1 MSNVRRL
8 PVLAIFGADLRQRET
23 ARVAGATSL
32 LPFYRKFVK
41 ICDFLLSSMMEE
53 SEDRKEGYYQV
64 AKRLR
69 TEQET
74 GVKELEDGKEEEDSA
89 AEEAAGNG
97 CTENRRSGG
106 KVRHTILILLYLNKM

>member
-1 MSNVRRL
+1 
-8 PVLAIFGADLRQRET
+8 
-23 ARVAGATSL
+23 
-32 LPFYRKFVK
+32 
-41 ICDFLLSSMMEE
+41 MMEE

-74 GVKELEDGKEEEDSA
+74 DVKELEDGKEEEDSA

-106 KVRHTILILLYLNKM
+106 KVRHTILILLYLNTFFIRFTNNWKGLKKYVND

>member
-1 MSNVRRL
+1 
-8 PVLAIFGADLRQRET
+8 
-23 ARVAGATSL
+23 
-32 LPFYRKFVK
+32 
-41 ICDFLLSSMMEE
+41 MMEE
-53 SEDRKEGYYQV
+53 SGDRKEEYYQV

-97 CTENRRSGG
+97 CTENRRSGA
-106 KVRHTILILLYLNKM
+106 KVRHTILMLLYLNTFFIRFTNNWKGLKNYVNDQNRQQEK

>member
-1 MSNVRRL
+1 
-8 PVLAIFGADLRQRET
+8 
-23 ARVAGATSL
+23 
-32 LPFYRKFVK
+32 
-41 ICDFLLSSMMEE
+41 MMEE

-106 KVRHTILILLYLNKM
+106 KVRHTILIFLYLNKM

>member
-8 PVLAIFGADLRQRET
+8 PVLAIFGADLRDSESSRCN
-23 ARVAGATSL
+23 VSSSF
-32 LPFYRKFVK
+32 LPK

-69 TEQET
+69 TEQEI

-97 CTENRRSGG
+97 CTENRKSGG